1 MEGNVPK
8 NRKVVGKYTLNI
20 DFYNDGS
27 VEVKVD
33 GKSNDMRVVSV
44 LEIEKMRFVNN
55 MMRQARKG
63 PGPQGFPAGG
73 RGGGQA

>member
-8 NRKVVGKYTLNI
+8 DRKVVGKYGLTI

-33 GKSNDMRVVSV
+33 GKTNDMRVVSV

-63 PGPQGFPAGG
+63 PGPPGFPAGG
-73 RGGGQA
+73 KTGGQA